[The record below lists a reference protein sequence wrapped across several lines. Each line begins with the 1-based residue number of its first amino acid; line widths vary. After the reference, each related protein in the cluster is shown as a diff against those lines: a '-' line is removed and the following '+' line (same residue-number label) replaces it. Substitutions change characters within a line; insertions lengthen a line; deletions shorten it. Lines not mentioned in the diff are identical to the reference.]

1 MIAPVTFKVLQVIET
16 YLFFLNSH
24 LVWLARFLAHLV
36 TPHMKVFISD
46 SADVYEHQIAEVAAY
61 IKKSRRAIVITGAG
75 ISCSSG
81 IPVRRL
87 EKSTREKLP
96 RSNNQLS
103 PFLPHLHLGLS
114 VNQWSIQLGQG
125 TTSQRCP
132 ERSRAF

>member
-87 EKSTREKLP
+87 GVHGKNSLVPITNSL
-96 RSNNQLS
+96 LFS
-103 PFLPHLHLGLS
+103 PIF
-114 VNQWSIQLGQG
+114 
-125 TTSQRCP
+125 T
-132 ERSRAF
+132 

>member
-1 MIAPVTFKVLQVIET
+1 
-16 YLFFLNSH
+16 
-24 LVWLARFLAHLV
+24 
-36 TPHMKVFISD
+36 MKVFISD

-87 EKSTREKLP
+87 VYTENSLVP
-96 RSNNQLS
+96 INQLS

-114 VNQWSIQLGQG
+114 VNQWFI
-125 TTSQRCP
+125 
-132 ERSRAF
+132 